1 MISSIADRRFPSP
14 ASTARRVS
22 GTEAECWP
30 GAQAGLPTMKF
41 LQSKLFAAVLGSTL
55 FMLTTAF
62 LTTSGLAPVPR
73 HEGEEEGEH
82 GANTKGPSWSFF
94 NPELDQ
100 IIAELKSEKDAAVAK
115 EKQLNELAAR
125 LRAERAELD
134 EALKGIKKIQSQV
147 DQDVFRIKDNEAGNL
162 KKLAKMYAAMEPAS
176 AAKILRELDDAIV
189 VKTLTLMKEPETA
202 LVLESFS
209 KLGEAETKRAA
220 ALAEN
225 L

>member
-1 MISSIADRRFPSP
+1 MR
-14 ASTARRVS
+14 
-22 GTEAECWP
+22 
-30 GAQAGLPTMKF
+30 F

-62 LTTSGLAPVPR
+62 LTTSGLAPAPH

-147 DQDVFRIKDNEAGNL
+147 DRDVFRIKEDETGNL
-162 KKLAKMYAAMEPAS
+162 KRLAKMYASMEPAS
-176 AAKILRELDDAIV
+176 AAKILRELDDVIV

-202 LVLESFS
+202 LVLEAFS

-220 ALAEN
+220 ALADN
-225 L
+225 LRSAAPNKPSANK

>member
-1 MISSIADRRFPSP
+1 
-14 ASTARRVS
+14 
-22 GTEAECWP
+22 
-30 GAQAGLPTMKF
+30 MKF

-62 LTTSGLAPVPR
+62 LTTSGLAPAP
-73 HEGEEEGEH
+73 HHDGEEGEH

-100 IIAELKSEKDAAVAK
+100 IIAELKAEKDAAEAK

-147 DQDVFRIKDNEAGNL
+147 DRDVFRIKEDEAGNL
-162 KKLAKMYAAMEPAS
+162 KRLAKMYAAMEPAS

-202 LVLESFS
+202 LVLEAFS

-225 L
+225 LRAAAPNKPSANK